1 MIRKIAHIG
10 IAVSS
15 IEQVQQLFVDLLGLT
30 GEEVGQNEQMRWMFV
45 TVGESAIE
53 FLEPLDPNGAVGRFL
68 DRKGEGV
75 HHVALETDDI
85 EGDLQ
90 HLKEKGILLIDE
102 KKKPGAHGSWI
113 AFLHPRSC
121 NGVLLELVEPAKSS

>member
-10 IAVSS
+10 VAVSS
-15 IEQVQQLFVDLLGLT
+15 IEQAQKLYVELLGLT
-30 GEEVGQNEQMRWMFV
+30 GEEFGQNEQMRWMFV

-68 DRKGEGV
+68 ARKGEGV

-85 EGDLQ
+85 ENDLQ
-90 HLKEKGILLIDE
+90 YLKGKGILLIDE
-102 KKKPGAHGSWI
+102 KTKPGAHGSKI
-113 AFLHPRSC
+113 AFLHPKSC
-121 NGVLLELVEPAKSS
+121 SGVLLELVEPAKST